1 MQDLKK
7 ETKKAIVRRVLQEI
21 GAVFDNPSGW
31 KEKVMEEV
39 AKREGDADDKA
50 IHPVSIYTYR
60 KELAAELSGENP
72 KKRKK
77 SQPQGLDGFAKL
89 QKIMEFAKTV
99 GGLDSLA
106 ENVKLLQSLK

>member
-7 ETKKAIVRRVLQEI
+7 ETKKSIVRRVLQEI
-21 GAVFDNPSGW
+21 GAVFENPPGW

-60 KELAAELSGENP
+60 KELAEELSGEKP
-72 KKRKK
+72 KTRKK
-77 SQPQGLDGFAKL
+77 PQPQGIDSFSKL
-89 QKIMEFAKTV
+89 QKIVDFAKTV
-99 GGLDSLA
+99 GGLDVLA
-106 ENVKLLQSLK
+106 ENVKFLQSLK

>member
-1 MQDLKK
+1 LF
-7 ETKKAIVRRVLQEI
+7 VCVLQEI

-60 KELAAELSGENP
+60 KELAAELSGKIRRNARSRNL
-72 KKRKK
+72 KD
-77 SQPQGLDGFAKL
+77 SMVL
-89 QKIMEFAKTV
+89 QSYRKIMEFAKTV